1 MTEKHK
7 KGMLV
12 AAFAAVAGL
21 ALFAFVPRTV
31 DVTVISKGSVSD
43 SRGNIEE
50 RYLITDHGR
59 VTMNDTSQFKI
70 GVSQHATCV
79 QSRDLLLNSRL
90 HDCTP
95 S

>member
-1 MTEKHK
+1 MAEKYK

-12 AAFAAVAGL
+12 AAFAALAGF
-21 ALFAFVPRTV
+21 ALFEFVPRKV
-31 DVTVISKGSVSD
+31 DVTVISKGTVSNGQ
-43 SRGNIEE
+43 GNIEE

-79 QSRDLLLNSRL
+79 QSRDLLLNSHL